1 MAAMHSSQAFISY
14 LSSPADR
21 AKQLGRVSLSYG
33 IGFVL
38 GPLAGGTL
46 SKYIGYQNVSLIGM
60 VGSAGVAVL
69 LSAMLP
75 NIQPTASTDES
86 KDDHP
91 TAKAGVESKGASKA
105 WYSASAALL
114 SQPTIRSLILTKFFL
129 GLGLSLWR
137 SCFTIVARDTFGL
150 DAQWNGF
157 ILSGVGGLTM
167 LVNIVM
173 LGFLTARFADRAI
186 VTTCVVISGSM
197 LALSGFAAISLPALL
212 VYLLPMTMA
221 GAVSATILTSTLTKK
236 SSLADAGSVLGLDM
250 GVGTA
255 PRVVAPTLGTWL
267 LSFNIQTV
275 GGVAAGMAAVS
286 WWAATSKGVWEEK
299 QLEAE
304 GTRMREVKKEL

>member
-14 LSSPADR
+14 LSSPEDR

-60 VGSAGVAVL
+60 AGSLGVAVL
-69 LSAMLP
+69 LSVMLP
-75 NIQPTASTDES
+75 NIQPTAASSSVEPGAR
-86 KDDHP
+86 DDQGKQN
-91 TAKAGVESKGASKA
+91 AAGKA
-105 WYSASAALL
+105 WYSVSAALL
-114 SQPTIRSLILTKFFL
+114 CLPTIRSLILTKFFL

-137 SCFTIVARDTFGL
+137 SCFTIVARDSFGL

-173 LGFLTARFADRAI
+173 LGFLTARFSDRSI
-186 VTTCVVISGSM
+186 VTTCVAISGAM
-197 LALSGFAAISLPALL
+197 LLLSGFAAISLPALL

-255 PRVVAPTLGTWL
+255 ARVVAPTLGTWL
-267 LSFNIQTV
+267 LSLNLQTV
-275 GGVAAGMAAVS
+275 GAVAAGMAAVS
-286 WWAATSKGVWEEK
+286 WWAATSQGVWEEK
-299 QLEAE
+299 EAQVA
-304 GTRMREVKKEL
+304 RQPEVKKEL